1 MGLRL
6 LNCILNGMSILKN
19 FAHLINWCILGKL
32 HHHSAAF
39 RRQFSNSVVMAN
51 KPKTAI
57 LMLNMG
63 GPQHI
68 DQVHDYLLNIMTGK
82 I

>member
-6 LNCILNGMSILKN
+6 LNSILNGMLILKN
-19 FAHLINWCILGKL
+19 CVYLINLCIPGTL
-32 HHHSAAF
+32 HHHSATF
-39 RRQFSNSVVMAN
+39 RRQISNSVVMAN

>member
-1 MGLRL
+1 MLGTWNYPSSLFLR
-6 LNCILNGMSILKN
+6 K
-19 FAHLINWCILGKL
+19 
-32 HHHSAAF
+32 
-39 RRQFSNSVVMAN
+39 FSNSVSMANSN

-82 I
+82 LKR